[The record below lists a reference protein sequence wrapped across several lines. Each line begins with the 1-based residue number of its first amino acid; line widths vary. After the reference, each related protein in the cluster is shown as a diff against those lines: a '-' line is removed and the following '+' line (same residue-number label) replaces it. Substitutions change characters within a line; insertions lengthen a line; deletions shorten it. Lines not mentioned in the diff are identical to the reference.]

1 MADFV
6 AVIRRAVDG
15 LANNTPEMR
24 VRVYDKARS
33 AVQRQLENMKPRP
46 SDDMLRR
53 QLDKLEAA
61 IVEVEAEHAEAMP
74 ALDDSSAVAAAV
86 AAPVVADVYE
96 PEPAQAPEPEPVTYA
111 APAPDEQPYA
121 EEPAEAYREPE
132 PAAAAYDA
140 PHDDD
145 VRTAERAEDEPVSDE
160 PEQAYEQAH
169 AGEIHPPAAAAVE
182 AYEPAEA
189 PRAYEEPVYKE
200 PAYQPA
206 EAEPAYAEPQ
216 YEPAASSANTYDETP
231 VVEAVPQPV
240 EDAWQPQEPAPQPA
254 EEVWQP
260 EEVPPSAAQEIRF
273 EDEPRVAARAAAP
286 AWPDAP
292 STAPVV
298 DGDPFAD
305 DGQADRYPADSTPQT
320 SAEPEPYGQ
329 APVTNAVPDD
339 WFMASDDVNRAT
351 ADPVH
356 FSESLSRRQELQP
369 ELPAEDEWSASQA
382 QSVPSS
388 APSTFD
394 DAAAADIFSAHFDE
408 EQQAKASAKMP
419 SVADLPDLDHP
430 PATPAPVSHP
440 EDDDLLAEFLKPS
453 QPVTHVDPPAAQP
466 ADPWNDLEEL
476 IGYDRN
482 AAAAAGAGAAVG
494 AGAAMADA
502 DDATAQSARRSD
514 DELDELMAPATP
526 SYRVAP
532 KPKRNY
538 GVLAL
543 ALVGLLLLGGGG
555 YAIWMNRDAL
565 DDVIGQVAGPST
577 TETEAPAT
585 QAANQT
591 TPPADTGAAT
601 PQAPATSA
609 PATPDAGTG
618 KFTQRL
624 LPNGSEVD
632 DGAGGPPATGTGQSV
647 AQLNAPGDPAQA
659 PAQAQAPAGEAAT
672 PAAPGA
678 PDTNPTAAP
687 AVAGEK
693 IFLYEERIGQSSPAA
708 VEGTVS
714 WSLQNEAGE
723 NGRPEPV
730 VQGRINVP
738 DRGLTALVTFKRNTD
753 ASLPASHLVEFV
765 FSLPPGF
772 EGGAIDNVQRISLK
786 QTEQD
791 RGDALIAV
799 PAKITPDFHMIALN
813 DFPDARARNMELLRS
828 RNWIDVP
835 LVYTTGRRALLTLQK
850 GPQGTNAF
858 NEAISQWAALAP
870 AQGQ

>member
-24 VRVYDKARS
+24 VRVYEKARS

-61 IVEVEAEHAEAMP
+61 IVEVEAEHAEALP
-74 ALDDSSAVAAAV
+74 TLDASV
-86 AAPVVADVYE
+86 PADVYE
-96 PEPAQAPEPEPVTYA
+96 PEPAQAPEPEPVPSVVNADPHT
-111 APAPDEQPYA
+111 
-121 EEPAEAYREPE
+121 EEG
-132 PAAAAYDA
+132 AAAA
-140 PHDDD
+140 
-145 VRTAERAEDEPVSDE
+145 EPLYQQE
-160 PEQAYEQAH
+160 PEQQ
-169 AGEIHPPAAAAVE
+169 PDV
-182 AYEPAEA
+182 AYEPPSSDADVAPQQPAYEEEPYQAPLNEHVQTDQPEQLHAAPEPVPAYEA
-189 PRAYEEPVYKE
+189 PVYEEPVGE
-200 PAYQPA
+200 PAYVEPEFQPHQPEVSAAETYEQPA
-206 EAEPAYAEPQ
+206 YGAEPVSEQPH
-216 YEPAASSANTYDETP
+216 EPAAEPTLEPGQD
-231 VVEAVPQPV
+231 
-240 EDAWQPQEPAPQPA
+240 DWQPQEPAPQPV
-254 EEVWQP
+254 EDLWQP
-260 EEVPPSAAQEIRF
+260 EDVPAVAANEVSV
-273 EDEPRVAARAAAP
+273 EDEPRVAARAMAP

-305 DGQADRYPADSTPQT
+305 DSQAARY
-320 SAEPEPYGQ
+320 SAESNPQVATEPEADVQ
-329 APVTNAVPDD
+329 APMTNAVPDD
-339 WFMASDDVNRAT
+339 WFMAPDDVNRAA

-369 ELPAEDEWSASQA
+369 ELPAEEEWSAPIANEPLKGQ
-382 QSVPSS
+382 PS
-388 APSTFD
+388 FD

-408 EQQAKASAKMP
+408 EQHAKATAKMP
-419 SVADLPDLDHP
+419 SVAELPDLDH
-430 PATPAPVSHP
+430 APVAAAP
-440 EDDDLLAEFLKPS
+440 AATQPVYDDPLAEFLKPA
-453 QPVTHVDPPAAQP
+453 HVDRQVEPPPAQP

-482 AAAAAGAGAAVG
+482 ASAAGAGAAAG
-494 AGAAMADA
+494 AGEAAALG
-502 DDATAQSARRSD
+502 DDASSQAARRSD

-538 GVLAL
+538 GLLLL
-543 ALVGLLLLGGGG
+543 ALVGVLLLGGGG

-565 DDVIGQVAGPST
+565 DDVVGQVAGPAT
-577 TETEAPAT
+577 TETTAPAGES
-585 QAANQT
+585 A
-591 TPPADTGAAT
+591 GAAT
-601 PQAPATSA
+601 APAATAPDTAQAPAASA
-609 PATPDAGTG
+609 PAAGTG

-632 DGAGGPPATGTGQSV
+632 EGAGGPPADGAGQSI
-647 AQLNAPGDPAQA
+647 AQLNVPGDPSLA
-659 PAQAQAPAGEAAT
+659 PAQAQDDAANGSAATPAT
-672 PAAPGA
+672 PAAPEA
-678 PDTNPTAAP
+678 SPAATP
-687 AVAGEK
+687 ALAGEK

-738 DRGLTALVTFKRNTD
+738 DRGLTALITFKRNAD
-753 ASLPASHLVEFV
+753 PSLPASHLVEFV
-765 FSLPPGF
+765 FSLPPSF
-772 EGGAIDNVQRISLK
+772 EGGAIDSVQRISMK

-799 PAKITPDFHMIALN
+799 PAKITADFHMIALN

-870 AQGQ
+870 TQGQ

>member
-53 QLDKLEAA
+53 QLDKLETA

-74 ALDDSSAVAAAV
+74 PLADPMAAEPA
-86 AAPVVADVYE
+86 VADVYE
-96 PEPAQAPEPEPVTYA
+96 PEPAQAFVPDPVPATPVYH
-111 APAPDEQPYA
+111 AP
-121 EEPAEAYREPE
+121 R
-132 PAAAAYDA
+132 DA
-140 PHDDD
+140 DMQTP
-145 VRTAERAEDEPVSDE
+145 EPVSDE

-169 AGEIHPPAAAAVE
+169 AGEAHPQAAAAVE
-182 AYEPAEA
+182 AYQPAEDL
-189 PRAYEEPVYKE
+189 RAYEEPVYQE
-200 PAYQPA
+200 PVYEPVN
-206 EAEPAYAEPQ
+206 AEPAYAEPQ
-216 YEPAASSANTYDETP
+216 FEPDADTPAAYAEEP
-231 VVEAVPQPV
+231 VAEPQPAD
-240 EDAWQPQEPAPQPA
+240 DAWSPQEPAPQPVEDLWQPDEPSLA
-254 EEVWQP
+254 PQEEV
-260 EEVPPSAAQEIRF
+260 RF
-273 EDEPRVAARAAAP
+273 EDEPRVAPRAP

-292 STAPVV
+292 STAPIV
-298 DGDPFAD
+298 DADPFAED
-305 DGQADRYPADSTPQT
+305 ARSSHDAAGSQ
-320 SAEPEPYGQ
+320 PEPARAADVYAQ
-329 APVTNAVPDD
+329 APVANAVPDD
-339 WFMASDDVNRAT
+339 WFMASDDVDRAT
-351 ADPVH
+351 TDPVH

-369 ELPAEDEWSASQA
+369 ELPAAEEWSAPA
-382 QSVPSS
+382 MS
-388 APSTFD
+388 AVTPAPATFD

-408 EQQAKASAKMP
+408 EQHAPATAKMP
-419 SVADLPDLDHP
+419 PVSDLPDLGAR
-430 PATPAPVSHP
+430 PAAAAEAGHP
-440 EDDDLLAEFLKPS
+440 EDDDLLAEFLKP
-453 QPVTHVDPPAAQP
+453 QQTVAHVDPPAAEP

-482 AAAAAGAGAAVG
+482 AAAAAGTGAAVG
-494 AGAAMADA
+494 AGAAMAQPEDMA
-502 DDATAQSARRSD
+502 GQSARRSD
-514 DELDELMAPATP
+514 EELDELMAPVTP

-555 YAIWMNRDAL
+555 YAIWMNRGAL

-577 TETEAPAT
+577 TETAPAAN
-585 QAANQT
+585 QAATQT
-591 TPPADTGAAT
+591 TPPAAT
-601 PQAPATSA
+601 TPGTAQAPATST
-609 PATPDAGTG
+609 PATPAAGTG

-632 DGAGGPPATGTGQSV
+632 DGAGGPPANGTGQSV

-659 PAQAQAPAGEAAT
+659 PAQAQGGAPAGDAAT
-672 PAAPGA
+672 AVAPTAPVTNPPAA
-678 PDTNPTAAP
+678 AA
-687 AVAGEK
+687 VTGEK

-708 VEGTVS
+708 VEGSVS

-723 NGRPEPV
+723 NGRPEAV

-765 FSLPPGF
+765 FSLPQGF
-772 EGGAIDNVQRISLK
+772 EGGAIDTVQRISLK

-799 PAKITPDFHMIALN
+799 PAKITADFHMIALN
-813 DFPDARARNMELLRS
+813 DFPDARARNMDLLRS

-850 GPQGTNAF
+850 GPEGTNAF